1 MLPLASSRISR
12 NWAAR
17 MLIGPIISMVKL
29 GRLLNQTWILIENI
43 KYLEQTDTTFNL
55 DRGTSL
61 VLKQKWANVKR
72 LEKIHNKQRK
82 INWVVWMAFKLTSE
96 E

>member
-1 MLPLASSRISR
+1 MFLFYEIVTGIYL
-12 NWAAR
+12 
-17 MLIGPIISMVKL
+17 VFKL
-29 GRLLNQTWILIENI
+29 GIRILIENI

-55 DRGTSL
+55 DGGRSL